1 MQQPPPIPCLPQIG
15 QQTQQHTVPGVKL
28 SINEL
33 RGTTRFNDL
42 HEDLQKAIEYVD
54 NFILNQ
60 IKLQEDCLSI
70 SPGMK
75 NTSSQMAP
83 DVKYCTKLLETMQDA
98 LENDAESIAFARNL
112 VKIDAAN
119 AKLSFRAIQN
129 LKQPSQFHQTDLWTT
144 SVSSNAQGPSFSDH
158 TAEEGTSRNIVEYF
172 SKQADEMIRTLETYK
187 RNITEVEAYLKGV
200 ELNTMQQ
207 MQQMMFSRARD
218 GGEQSAEDQVR
229 ELAAVL
235 RDFEAGIMGVAAK
248 VGSAREQVQEVM
260 LSPTEAVRGR
270 SRRYGMP

>member
-1 MQQPPPIPCLPQIG
+1 MPQIG
-15 QQTQQHTVPGVKL
+15 QQMQQQMVPGVKL
-28 SINEL
+28 SVNEL

-42 HEDLQKAIEYVD
+42 HEELQKVIENVD

-60 IKLQEDCLSI
+60 IKLQEDCLTV
-70 SPGMK
+70 SPK
-75 NTSSQMAP
+75 IENTSSQMAP
-83 DVKYCTKLLETMQDA
+83 DVEYCTKSLETIQNA
-98 LENDAESIAFARNL
+98 LENDAESIAFAKNL
-112 VKIDAAN
+112 VKTDAVN

-144 SVSSNAQGPSFSDH
+144 PTSSYSQAPSFSDQI
-158 TAEEGTSRNIVEYF
+158 AEEGASRNIVEYF
-172 SKQADEMIRTLETYK
+172 SKQAEEMARTLDTYK
-187 RNITEVEAYLKGV
+187 RNITKVETYLKGV

-218 GGEQSAEDQVR
+218 GGGKSAEDQVR

-260 LSPTEAVRGR
+260 LGPTEAVGTR